1 MRKVKASDRMR
12 KASKEALFF
21 FAKNTLEDM
30 ADKQDIFEV
39 EGEVLEVLPNMMF
52 RVMVKSG
59 PEDLVGRMLLCT
71 LAGKMRMYRIR
82 VLLGDMIKAEV
93 SKYDM
98 SRGRITFR
106 VK

>member
-1 MRKVKASDRMR
+1 
-12 KASKEALFF
+12 
-21 FAKNTLEDM
+21 M

-59 PEDLVGRMLLCT
+59 PEDLVGNMLLCT

-93 SKYDM
+93 SKYDKT
-98 SRGRITFR
+98 RGRITFR